1 MPYVS
6 VNLAQT
12 LNDEQKT
19 DLARALSQAV
29 TVFPGKPRPEVT
41 MVDIEDG
48 KMMFFGDTPL
58 EHAAYV
64 EIGVHGHYAYEAKDA
79 YTAQVTKVL
88 EDKLAI
94 PSNAVYLTVSEYDI
108 WGVRG
113 KQMTGKK
120 E

>member
-1 MPYVS
+1 
-6 VNLAQT
+6 
-12 LNDEQKT
+12 
-19 DLARALSQAV
+19 
-29 TVFPGKPRPEVT
+29 
-41 MVDIEDG
+41 
-48 KMMFFGDTPL
+48 MMFFGDTPL

-64 EIGVHGHYAYEAKDA
+64 EIGVHGHYAYEEKDA